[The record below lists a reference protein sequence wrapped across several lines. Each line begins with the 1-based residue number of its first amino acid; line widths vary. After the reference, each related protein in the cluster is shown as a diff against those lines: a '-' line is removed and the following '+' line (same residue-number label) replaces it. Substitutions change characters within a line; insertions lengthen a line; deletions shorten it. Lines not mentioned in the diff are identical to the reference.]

1 MSINKA
7 NLKKLLAPIIKECVR
22 EALSD
27 KDLIQEIVLSSGVL
41 STVVKEVATGLNES
55 RRSSTDFSRMIGES
69 GPSQAIIE
77 SRRQRKQTRS
87 QVSTLPPK
95 QKRPPRA
102 STEFEKTHQEVDRD
116 YAGKRNTYGALA
128 GSDPGDGGVS
138 LSSFGLGGLGLT
150 ESKKPEDIGG
160 VDISEL
166 TIGSRLK

>member
-7 NLKKLLAPIIKECVR
+7 NLKKLLTPIIRECVK

-41 STVVKEVATGLNES
+41 STVVKEVVTGLNES
-55 RRSSTDFSRMIGES
+55 RHSSVDYSRMVS
-69 GPSQAIIE
+69 HSRPSETVME
-77 SRRQRKQTRS
+77 SRRQRQETKD
-87 QVSTLPPK
+87 QVSSLPARRSPPK
-95 QKRPPRA
+95 PT
-102 STEFEKTHQEVDRD
+102 TEFEKTHHAVDQD
-116 YAGKRNTYGALA
+116 YTGKRSTYGSLA

-138 LSSFGLGGLGLT
+138 LASFGLGVLT
-150 ESKKPEDIGG
+150 ESKISATPAGG

>member
-7 NLKKLLAPIIKECVR
+7 NLKKLLTPIIKECVR

-55 RRSSTDFSRMIGES
+55 RQTSVNYSHMIGS
-69 GPSQAIIE
+69 TGPTEAVVE
-77 SRRQRKQTRS
+77 SRRLREKTKA
-87 QVSTLPPK
+87 QVASLPQAPQKPK
-95 QKRPPRA
+95 PT
-102 STEFEKTHQEVDRD
+102 TEFEKAHQAVDRD
-116 YAGKRNTYGALA
+116 YAGKRNSYGALA
-128 GSDPGDGGVS
+128 GSDPDDGGVS
-138 LSSFGLGGLGLT
+138 LAAFGLGGPTLN
-150 ESKKPEDIGG
+150 ESKKPERLGG

>member
-7 NLKKLLAPIIKECVR
+7 NLKKLLTPIIKECVR

-41 STVVKEVATGLNES
+41 STVVKEVASGLNES
-55 RRSSTDFSRMIGES
+55 RQSSVDYSQRIS
-69 GPSQAIIE
+69 QSKPSETVME
-77 SRRQRKQTRS
+77 SRRQRQETRG
-87 QVSTLPPK
+87 QVSSLPP
-95 QKRPPRA
+95 RRSPPKP
-102 STEFEKTHQEVDRD
+102 STDFEKTHNAVDRD
-116 YAGKRNTYGALA
+116 YAGKRGSYGALA

-138 LSSFGLGGLGLT
+138 LSSFGLGALT
-150 ESKKPEDIGG
+150 ESKKPEPPVGG

>member
-7 NLKKLLAPIIKECVR
+7 NLKKLLTPIIKECVR

-55 RRSSTDFSRMIGES
+55 RQTSVNYSHMIGS
-69 GPSQAIIE
+69 TGPTEAVVE
-77 SRRQRKQTRS
+77 SRRLREKTKAQEAS
-87 QVSTLPPK
+87 LPQAPQKPK
-95 QKRPPRA
+95 PT
-102 STEFEKTHQEVDRD
+102 TEFEKTHQAVDRD
-116 YAGKRNTYGALA
+116 YAGKRNSYGALA
-128 GSDPGDGGVS
+128 GSDPDDGGVS
-138 LSSFGLGGLGLT
+138 LTAFGLGGPTLN
-150 ESKKPEDIGG
+150 ESKKPERLGG